1 MKKEKSVLSNQQIYS
16 DFLINLEK
24 IIDMRFSSEKSALRI
39 KTLKQLTKRV
49 AALIKDNY
57 LVNFEKSIID
67 FFFIDYDKNRK
78 CFFELLELKIGR
90 ASCRERVSSPV

>member
-57 LVNFEKSIID
+57 LLNFEKSIID

-78 CFFELLELKIGR
+78 CFFELFHHYGLTN
-90 ASCRERVSSPV
+90 VS